1 MKVAVEKAHFMV
13 VKVPEKGVERRSN
26 QGKSGETDACL
37 HPRSSKIF
45 VYQPISTKFNREVAL
60 GTSHI
65 RKVKV
70 PGKRVRQGSRWEKS
84 AKNHV
89 FRHPPSSNIFVY

>member
-1 MKVAVEKAHFMV
+1 MKIAVGTAHLTV
-13 VKVPEKGVERRSN
+13 VNIPEKGVEREIN
-26 QGKSGETDACL
+26 QEKSGKNDACL

-45 VYQPISTKFNREVAL
+45 VYKPISTKFNMEVAL

-70 PGKRVRQGSRWEKS
+70 PGERVRQGSNREKVRKLTFFKIPR
-84 AKNHV
+84 ALK
-89 FRHPPSSNIFVY
+89 F